1 MRISDWSSDVCSSDL
16 GAGQAHHVPVA
27 PEDDLFTRHETD
39 AHLGKAAR
47 QQFRSPVF
55 GHEHAAA
62 HPGSVG
68 TTTAEAIFAT
78 SLITAVDLN
87 GFAAWPEHPGQDRPL
102 ALAEDRSEVDTS
114 ELQSLMRISYDVF

>member
-78 SLITAVDLN
+78 
-87 GFAAWPEHPGQDRPL
+87 
-102 ALAEDRSEVDTS
+102 RSEERRVGNECVS
-114 ELQSLMRISYDVF
+114 KCRSRWSPFH